1 MNDST
6 FDIVKI
12 ENNIDL
18 YVQGQLNEAE
28 IDELW
33 IELILHDEIFDYL
46 KTYTTL
52 YSLS

>member
-1 MNDST
+1 MNNSSVDT
-6 FDIVKI
+6 VKI
-12 ENNIDL
+12 ENIIDL
-18 YVQGQLNEAE
+18 YVQGQLNETE
-28 IDELW
+28 TDELW